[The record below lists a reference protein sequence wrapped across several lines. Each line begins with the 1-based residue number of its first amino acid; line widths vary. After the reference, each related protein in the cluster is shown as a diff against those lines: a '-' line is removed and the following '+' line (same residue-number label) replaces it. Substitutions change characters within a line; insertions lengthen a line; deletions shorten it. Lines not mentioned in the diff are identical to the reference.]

1 MASLFELIGVINWED
16 LEGHN
21 ARESGLFEYSA
32 SKIENIMFI
41 RELNRRLKVRPYHS
55 PWLYFSYAAQLCWVQ
70 IAVEV
75 LPVVSCP
82 QFALYV
88 RIAGCC
94 AVAMSKVQISVA
106 AVAIERQDF

>member
-41 RELNRRLKVRPYHS
+41 RELNRRLKVPPNCASH
-55 PWLYFSYAAQLCWVQ
+55 
-70 IAVEV
+70 IA
-75 LPVVSCP
+75 
-82 QFALYV
+82 
-88 RIAGCC
+88 CC
-94 AVAMSKVQISVA
+94 S
-106 AVAIERQDF
+106 